1 LPPIDEP
8 RELMILCVDS
18 VPYLYGSRK
27 LGKNRKG
34 RLGRLTQILQQ
45 NKDELEF
52 FRVNWAMV

>member
-18 VPYLYGSRK
+18 VPFLYDSRK

-34 RLGRLTQILQQ
+34 RLGRPAQIFQQ
-45 NKDELEF
+45 NKGRFEF

>member
-1 LPPIDEP
+1 
-8 RELMILCVDS
+8 MILCVDS
-18 VPYLYGSRK
+18 VPYLYGLRK
-27 LGKNRKG
+27 LGKNRKR